1 MTELLYVLIVVTT
14 VVSLVLIVVAGALY
28 LRYTIPK
35 WPKTKAK
42 VLESKVEKRYDKQ
55 SKMDIYVPIIEYV
68 YKLGS
73 KEYHS
78 GKIEMFLNVLS
89 FVDRLS
95 ASAYTEKYKIGME
108 HNVYYHP
115 LFRNMSVLQIS
126 HEGKG
131 WLIATVIFVV
141 LVEMLCIAA
150 WYFSG
155 YVS

>member
-1 MTELLYVLIVVTT
+1 MSELMIMLIVVTT

-35 WPKTKAK
+35 WPKIKAK
-42 VLESKVEKRYDKQ
+42 VLESKVEKMYDKQ
-55 SKMDIYVPIIEYV
+55 SKMDIYVPIIAYI

-73 KEYHS
+73 KEFRS
-78 GKIEMFLNVLS
+78 GKIEMFLNTS

-108 HNVYYHP
+108 HTVYYHP
-115 LFRNMSVLQIS
+115 LFKNLSVLQIS
-126 HEGKG
+126 PEGKG

-155 YVS
+155 YLS